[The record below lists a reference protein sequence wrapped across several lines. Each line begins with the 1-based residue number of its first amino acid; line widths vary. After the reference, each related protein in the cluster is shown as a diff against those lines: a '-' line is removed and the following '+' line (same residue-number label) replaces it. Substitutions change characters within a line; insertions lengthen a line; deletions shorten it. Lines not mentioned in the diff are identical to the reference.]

1 MAHGHPEESFGS
13 LDGKAVFSGSPD
25 SSRQK
30 TSKEREG
37 NGLGPVLEE
46 GSAAGSGR
54 EVHSVT
60 RMLKIIICL

>member
-30 TSKEREG
+30 TSKKREG
-37 NGLGPVLEE
+37 DGLGSVLEK
-46 GSAAGSGR
+46 GSATGTG
-54 EVHSVT
+54 
-60 RMLKIIICL
+60 